1 MRKDRALDRVA
12 TTVRMDRETRDVLEV
27 IGKAKGLA
35 LNVLINRAIRA
46 LVDREAGAI
55 EHDLGDTLARLRAYR
70 TAHRDHSAAIEAVVH
85 AEMSAPDPAEADS
98 VFAMNPQGIEGS
110 VLAILND
117 EA

>member
-1 MRKDRALDRVA
+1 MDRVA

-35 LNVLINRAIRA
+35 VNVLINRAIRA

-70 TAHRDHSAAIEAVVH
+70 ATHRNHDAAIQAVVD
-85 AEMSAPDPAEADS
+85 AEMSASDPAEADNA
-98 VFAMNPQGIEGS
+98 FAVSPEGIEGS